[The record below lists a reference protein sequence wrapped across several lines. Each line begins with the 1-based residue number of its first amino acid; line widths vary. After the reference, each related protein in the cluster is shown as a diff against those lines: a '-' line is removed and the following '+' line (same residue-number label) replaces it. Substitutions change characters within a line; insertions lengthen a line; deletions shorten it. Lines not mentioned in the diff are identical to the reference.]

1 VLLLG
6 YYRTTIPIR
15 TRWCYLVGEMTL
27 NPFLEPARFIDSDSA
42 AIRDFA
48 DSVVNGIADP
58 RKKAIA
64 LYLTVRERVRY
75 DPYVDLAS
83 PTSYRASDILAL
95 AKGYCV
101 GKASLL
107 AACARA
113 AGIPARVGYADV
125 RNHMTSPRLFELIKT
140 DVFRWHSYADLYVED
155 RWVKATPA
163 FNAELCERLGVAVL
177 EFDGR
182 SDSLFQ
188 ELDRS
193 GRQRH
198 MEYLCDRGTYADIPF
213 ETIVSDL
220 REHYPAL
227 IARHGL
233 SGDFQTEAT
242 A

>member
-1 VLLLG
+1 M
-6 YYRTTIPIR
+6 
-15 TRWCYLVGEMTL
+15 MTP
-27 NPFLEPARFIDSDSA
+27 NPFLTPARFIDSDSP
-42 AIRDFA
+42 AIRAFA
-48 DSVVNGIADP
+48 DGVVNGIADP
-58 RKKAIA
+58 RRKAIA
-64 LYLTVRERVRY
+64 LYLAVRESVRY

-83 PTSYRASDILAL
+83 TTSYRASDILAL
-95 AKGYCV
+95 GKGYCV

-113 AGIPARVGYADV
+113 SGIPARVGYADV

-155 RWVKATPA
+155 CWVKATPA
-163 FNAELCERLGVAVL
+163 FNAALCERIGVAVL

-188 ELDRS
+188 ELDQS
-193 GRQRH
+193 GQQRH
-198 MEYLCDRGTYADIPF
+198 MEYLCDRGTYADVPF

-220 REHYPAL
+220 RKHYPAL
-227 IARHGL
+227 ISRHGL
-233 SGDFQTEAT
+233 SGDFQDEAT